1 MTVHDYLK
9 LPYGVS
15 VQWDDDDEIFVARV
29 SEIPECTG
37 HGVSRVEAIEMAF
50 DNLHDWIED
59 ALESKDKVPEPA
71 PLTDL
76 PSGKWV
82 QRVPRSVHAELV
94 ILAANDGVSLNQL
107 VVSILSRELGYRSTG
122 ASHQIASIGAST
134 DPSTGHW
141 ALVHDEI
148 AVNRSWR
155 IKDVTGAKTID
166 EVYLHRLVEALPK
179 TVKVDDLK
187 IGKYGKKTDHE
198 NWN

>member
-94 ILAANDGVSLNQL
+94 ILAANDGVSLNL
-107 VVSILSRELGYRSTG
+107 FFRENSGIVRQGLHIKSPASVLRQTRPQATG
-122 ASHQIASIGAST
+122 
-134 DPSTGHW
+134 
-141 ALVHDEI
+141 L
-148 AVNRSWR
+148 
-155 IKDVTGAKTID
+155 
-166 EVYLHRLVEALPK
+166 
-179 TVKVDDLK
+179 
-187 IGKYGKKTDHE
+187 
-198 NWN
+198 